1 MEDAPLFNDLA
12 EGPEGGRA
20 YWVKASDGV
29 RLRIAYWP
37 GGNKGTVL
45 LFPGRTEYIEKYGR
59 AAVDLLA
66 LGYSTLAIDWRGQGL
81 ADRLTDEAMLG
92 HVDSFNDFQLDI
104 AAMTKLADSLNCPG
118 PRYLVGHSMG
128 GCIGLRALHNGL
140 DVNAVAFSGPMWG
153 LAMAR
158 HLRPVAGP
166 LSWFM
171 DTMGKGKTFAPGNGA
186 DTYVRIAPF
195 LDNNLTSDPDMYAYL
210 QRQAKAHPEL
220 TLGGPSLS
228 WLYEALLEMAELVKM
243 APPQIP
249 TVTFLGGAER
259 IVDPRPVHL
268 IMAQWQ
274 GGHLEIVPD
283 AEHEIIME
291 KPETRAAFFAAA
303 DNLFSKHPG

>member
-1 MEDAPLFNDLA
+1 MQDAPLFNDLA

-20 YWVKASDGV
+20 YWVKAADGV
-29 RLRIAYWP
+29 RLRIACWP
-37 GGNKGTVL
+37 GGDKGTVL

-59 AAVDLLA
+59 AAADLLA
-66 LGYSTLAIDWRGQGL
+66 RGYSTLTIDWRGQGL
-81 ADRLTDEAMLG
+81 ADRLADDAMLG

-104 AAMTKLADSLNCPG
+104 AAMIKVADKLNCPG
-118 PRYLVGHSMG
+118 PRFLMGHSMG

-140 DVNAVAFSGPMWG
+140 EVNAAAFSGPMWG
-153 LAMAR
+153 LAMAP
-158 HLRPVAGP
+158 HIRPVAGP

-171 DTMGKGKTFAPGNGA
+171 DTLGKGKTFAPGTNA
-186 DTYVRIAPF
+186 ETYVKAAPF
-195 LDNNLTSDPDMYAYL
+195 EDNMLTTDADMYVYM
-210 QRQAKAHPEL
+210 QQQAKAHPEM

-228 WLYEALLEMAELVKM
+228 WLHEALVETAALVEKT
-243 APPQIP
+243 PPLIP

-274 GGHLEIVPD
+274 GGHLEIIPD

-291 KPETRAAFFAAA
+291 TAETRAAFFNAA
-303 DNLFSKHPG
+303 DKLYSAHSG